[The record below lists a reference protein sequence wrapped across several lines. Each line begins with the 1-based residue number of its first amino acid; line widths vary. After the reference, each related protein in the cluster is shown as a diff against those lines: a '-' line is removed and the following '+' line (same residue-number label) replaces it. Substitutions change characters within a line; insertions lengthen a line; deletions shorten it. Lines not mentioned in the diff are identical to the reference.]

1 MDQPLKL
8 LCDQIMEWWYRNGGR
23 PEPPFV
29 TLALKLLQ
37 EDAYASSYAAAD
49 AYAAANPRPMGVQQ
63 AESAKGEVPCTCWQD
78 MGGAAISPSPLC
90 RVHGEGMA
98 PDAPR
103 TVGIA
108 PGPVL
113 EAVTDGVLA
122 DLKAD
127 AEIAADQQPT
137 DHVENDFH

>member
-8 LCDQIMEWWYRNGGR
+8 MCDQIMEWWYRNG
-23 PEPPFV
+23 EVSMPPFV
-29 TLALKLLQ
+29 SLALKLLQ
-37 EDAYASSYAAAD
+37 EDAAD
-49 AYAAANPRPMGVQQ
+49 PRPMGVQQ
-63 AESAKGEVPCTCWQD
+63 AEAE
-78 MGGAAISPSPLC
+78 
-90 RVHGEGMA
+90 R
-98 PDAPR
+98 R